1 MKDFF
6 KNIQRNTI
14 LTFAGFVLLG
24 ILLIIFPDIIANVAG
39 YIIGAVLIGFGVTK
53 IISYFRP
60 DGVRTGV
67 FGMVIGI
74 ISSLVGIYII
84 SRPDVV
90 ANFFVS
96 VFGVIILI
104 NGAVKTRNAMNL
116 KRAGISN
123 WWSALIPGVISLLL
137 GIIFVISPDI
147 AHDIMMRLL
156 GGVLIFEGISDLW
169 TILAF
174 SAQRKKNE
182 KRKNEIEGEYTI
194 IDSEDVD

>member
-24 ILLIIFPDIIANVAG
+24 VLLIIFPDIIANVAG

-123 WWSALIPGVISLLL
+123 WWSALVPGVISLIL